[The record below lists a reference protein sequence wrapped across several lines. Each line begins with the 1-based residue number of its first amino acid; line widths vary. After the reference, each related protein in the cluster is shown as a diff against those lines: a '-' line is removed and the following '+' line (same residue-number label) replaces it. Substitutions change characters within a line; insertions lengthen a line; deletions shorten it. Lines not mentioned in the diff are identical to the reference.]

1 MFYYDSEVLPQV
13 RLIGRVK
20 YPASWIHFARCIDE
34 YLIYVIRDGNMY
46 IKENNV
52 CFHLKKN
59 DFMVLEPNRMHEG
72 YEKANC
78 DYYYIHFKSAGIRP
92 VDAEKENGFIAEM
105 LQKRKKSILSYNLDE
120 GNVIDS
126 IACLPKHFN
135 LPDSMDYR
143 SMLHMSI
150 DTYNKREEHYKRMVS
165 TDTHRF
171 LLNVSH
177 EYLLYQGKIE
187 NSVHVRKSELIAEQ
201 ILSWLNSHY
210 ASKISSKLLE
220 ELFEVNFDYINRIF
234 FGMTGQTIFSYL
246 NMLRMTQAKE
256 LIRTTNLTFTE
267 IAYLVGI
274 EDKYY
279 FSRLFKKMNGMTPT
293 EYFESMRKHRIE
305 EGTDYEIYTNG
316 K

>member
-1 MFYYDSEVLPQV
+1 MFYYDSEILPQV
-13 RLIGRVK
+13 RMIGRVK
-20 YPASWIHFARCIDE
+20 YPPSWIHFARCIDE
-34 YLIYVIRDGNMY
+34 YLVYVIRDGNMY

-59 DFMVLEPNRMHEG
+59 DFMLLEPNMLHEG
-72 YEKANC
+72 YEKASC
-78 DYYYIHFKSAGIRP
+78 DYYYIHFKSSGISR
-92 VDAEKENGFIAEM
+92 VAKEQEMVFVEDM

-126 IACLPKHFN
+126 IACIPKHFN

-143 SMLHMSI
+143 SALHMSI
-150 DTYNKREEHYKRMVS
+150 DTYNKREEHYKRLVS
-165 TDTHRF
+165 TDIHRF
-171 LLNVSH
+171 LLNVAH

-220 ELFEVNFDYINRIF
+220 EMFEINFDYVNRVF
-234 FGMTGQTIFSYL
+234 SKMTGQTIFSYL
-246 NMLRMTQAKE
+246 NMLRMAQAKE

-267 IAYLVGI
+267 IAYLVGV

-293 EYFESMRKHRIE
+293 EYFESMREHRVE
-305 EGTDYEIYTNG
+305 EVKDYEVYTDG
-316 K
+316 